1 MKISSPIPIKITPP
15 KIDAFPASLVP
26 NFRPRHSPAMQ
37 IANVT
42 DEELY
47 LVCHIRI
54 LCLIF
59 MAHIILFLF
68 IT

>member
-1 MKISSPIPIKITPP
+1 MKISNPIPIKITPP

-42 DEELY
+42 VAISSD
-47 LVCHIRI
+47 
-54 LCLIF
+54 
-59 MAHIILFLF
+59 ATSA
-68 IT
+68 ITQS